1 MPGIRMP
8 VTRVGVFF
16 AGWSARSARPLLPFL
31 AGVVLALLVGFAAL
45 ALALGRATDDPG
57 QGVEIPQRMLSGI
70 LVDGP
75 YPYLAMAPDTAHP
88 QGHTILLTAQGKIAI
103 DADVRAFAGKHVAIP
118 GLYMKRGG
126 IDMLEVTDLPKLTQ
140 PVAVFSAPVAVA
152 LGTWRITGELCD
164 GKCWIGWMRP
174 GGGLAHKACANVCLI
189 GGVPPVLVSATE
201 VAGSQ
206 FLLPLGPDGKMLAD
220 GFRDL
225 VGIRVVYEGEVFRVG
240 DLLVFHTDVA
250 RARTP

>member
-1 MPGIRMP
+1 MIP
-8 VTRVGVFF
+8 FF
-16 AGWSARSARPLLPFL
+16 AGWSARSARPLYPFL
-31 AGVVLALLVGFAAL
+31 SGLVLALLIGFAAL
-45 ALALGRATDDPG
+45 ALAIGRTADDPG
-57 QGVEIPQRMLSGI
+57 GGLELPEKRISGI

-75 YPYLAMAPDTAHP
+75 YPYLITAPSAAYP
-88 QGHTILLTAQGKIAI
+88 RGHTLLLTGQAKFGL
-103 DADVRAFAGKHVAIP
+103 DADVRAFVGRHVEVV

-126 IDMLEVTDLPKLTQ
+126 IDMLELSDVPK
-140 PVAVFSAPVAVA
+140 PVAPATAFTVPDAEP

-189 GGVPPVLVSATE
+189 GQVPPVLVSTGD

-206 FLLPLGPDGKMLAD
+206 FLLPLAPDGKMLAD

-225 VGIRVVYEGEVFRVG
+225 VGVRATYEGEVSRVG
-240 DLLVFHTDVA
+240 DLLIFRTDVA
-250 RARTP
+250 KAVGP

>member
-1 MPGIRMP
+1 MN
-8 VTRVGVFF
+8 VFF
-16 AGWSARSARPLLPFL
+16 AGWSARTARPLAPFL
-31 AGVVLALLVGFAAL
+31 AGMVLALLLGFGAL

-57 QGVEIPQRMLSGI
+57 QGIEIPNRKLSGI

-75 YPYLAMAPDTAHP
+75 YPYLVMAPDAAHP
-88 QGHTILLTAQGKIAI
+88 RGHTILLTAQGKVAI
-103 DADVRAFAGKHVAIP
+103 DADVRALAGTHVEVP

-126 IDMLEVTDLPKLTQ
+126 IDMLEVTDLPKVTQ
-140 PVAVFSAPVAVA
+140 PAIPYVVPAEES
-152 LGTWRITGELCD
+152 LGRWRITGELCD

-189 GGVPPVLVSATE
+189 GGVPPVLVSTGE

-225 VGIRVVYEGEVFRVG
+225 VGIRAIYEGEVSRVG
-240 DLLVFHTDVA
+240 DLLVFRTDVGK
-250 RARTP
+250 ARTP

>member
-1 MPGIRMP
+1 MIP
-8 VTRVGVFF
+8 FF
-16 AGWSARSARPLLPFL
+16 AGWSARSARPLAPFL
-31 AGVVLALLVGFAAL
+31 AGVALVLLFGFAAL

-57 QGVEIPQRMLSGI
+57 GGLEIPNRTITGI

-75 YPYLAMAPDTAHP
+75 YPYLLTPPDAASP
-88 QGHTILLTAQGKIAI
+88 RGHTVLLTAQGKVAI
-103 DADVRAFAGKHVAIP
+103 DADVRAFAGTYVSVP

-126 IDMLEVTDLPKLTQ
+126 IDMLEVTDLPK
-140 PVAVFSAPVAVA
+140 PAGPAFAVPAEEP

-189 GGVPPVLVSATE
+189 GGVPPVLVSTGE

-206 FLLPLGPDGKMLAD
+206 FLLPLDPDGRMLPD

-225 VGIRVVYEGEVFRVG
+225 VGIRIVYEGAVVRVG
-240 DLLVFHTDVA
+240 DLLIFRTDIAKA
-250 RARTP
+250 RAP